1 MSDSQCYA
9 SLAGAEFWLDSVRE
23 RRGLMAIDSIR
34 SGDIMM
40 SVPWHMCLSSEHLE
54 NRTDHPL
61 SAIARSKDNRLSSA
75 DLLALLIIYEYHN
88 PRTELA
94 PYLCKYIHKCTYIRW
109 LLILE
114 YAGMLPRKLMSTI
127 YWDDS
132 MLESLGRESPLYEKT
147 LKTKVG
153 PDLQSCPRQS

>member
-1 MSDSQCYA
+1 
-9 SLAGAEFWLDSVRE
+9 
-23 RRGLMAIDSIR
+23 
-34 SGDIMM
+34 MM

-109 LLILE
+109 LNLGICR
-114 YAGMLPRKLMSTI
+114 YAA
-127 YWDDS
+127 
-132 MLESLGRESPLYEKT
+132 
-147 LKTKVG
+147 TKVNEHNLLG
-153 PDLQSCPRQS
+153 